1 MTIKSKA
8 VLSIA
13 LAVSGLGMAT
23 LSAPSHACDSEPFIG
38 SVCAMAISPSRFQ
51 GISSTFL
58 LAQGQTL
65 PINQY
70 AALFSLMGVT
80 FGGDGTSNFK
90 LPDLRGKVI
99 VGYDP
104 VNYQFGQTGG
114 NASIRLSVAQL
125 PPHSLPITNLPV
137 SMTGVAATTT
147 TSTLSATA
155 NLSGLVITGA
165 ASGLTIKASSTANG
179 ANSPG
184 GKYLGKSAGAAGNLY
199 TATAPDVTLAPD
211 SVGGNLSLTVGAG
224 VNAPVAI
231 GGYATTSLSG
241 NASANGTTGVIG
253 GGADVPVMPPYLVLP
268 YYIAVNG
275 LYPSSD

>member
-1 MTIKSKA
+1 MTIKSRA
-8 VLSIA
+8 ALSITA
-13 LAVSGLGMAT
+13 AVCGLGMAT
-23 LSAPSHACDSEPFIG
+23 LSTPTYACDSEPFIG
-38 SVCAMAISPSRFQ
+38 SVCTMAVSPSRFQ
-51 GISSTFL
+51 SISSTYL

-70 AALFSLMGVT
+70 TALFSLVGVT
-80 FGGDGTSNFK
+80 FGGNGTSTFN

-104 VNYQFGQTGG
+104 ANYQFGQTGG
-114 NASIRLSVAQL
+114 SASIRLSVAQL
-125 PPHSLPITNLPV
+125 PAHSLPITNLPV
-137 SMTGVAATTT
+137 SMTGVAATTV

-155 NLSGLVITGA
+155 SLSGMVITGA
-165 ASGLTIKASSTANG
+165 ASGLTIKASSTGNG

-199 TATAPDVTLAPD
+199 TAAVPDVTLAPD

-224 VNAPVAI
+224 VNAPVTI

-241 NASANGTTGVIG
+241 NASANGATGVVG
-253 GGADVPVMPPYLVLP
+253 GGADVPLMQPYLVLP

-275 LYPSSD
+275 IYPSSD